1 MVCYKP
7 QNLQGS
13 NNNRLWPKGR
23 KQETQAVNC
32 TLLSL
37 ERLGPF
43 TWAGMT
49 VSCFWVP
56 DPLEKLIK
64 TICSVPSKGKYTVW
78 TVARMIGS
86 WEDQDLWVGRP

>member
-1 MVCYKP
+1 MGKELKSFTATLVRP
-7 QNLQGS
+7 DGMLGS
-13 NNNRLWPKGR
+13 EHSLGRRKGN
-23 KQETQAVNC
+23 KGVGKTVN
-32 TLLSL
+32 
-37 ERLGPF
+37 
-43 TWAGMT
+43 
-49 VSCFWVP
+49 P